1 MAEIKE
7 YEIEP
12 GTIISKLDVKDGDT
26 ITVTIDTDKWD
37 IIRATEMLYAY
48 REIFPHNKIVGVLK
62 GMEINVDSESSSN
75 NKGDYNMLKNFTN
88 CEHCIHNQVCA
99 FETEQKELI
108 DKMEAHLNNDRPSK
122 VFNIILECKKFTT
135 NDTAPF

>member
-12 GTIISKLDVKDGDT
+12 GVIISKLDVKDGDT

-62 GMEINVDSESSSN
+62 GMEINADSESSSN

-99 FETEQKELI
+99 FEAEQKELI

-122 VFNIILECKKFTT
+122 VFNIILECKEFT
-135 NDTAPF
+135 TAPF